1 MGGPNTA
8 ETHRSARVGS
18 ATCWSAR
25 ERATVAAIAGA
36 LFLSPGIVCNYL
48 SSAIQKLDAAT
59 RGEAMRIAEERG
71 WL

>member
-1 MGGPNTA
+1 MLVA
-8 ETHRSARVGS
+8 
-18 ATCWSAR
+18 AR
-25 ERATVAAIAGA
+25 EHATVAAIAGA
-36 LFLSPGIVCNYL
+36 LFLSPGIVRYYL